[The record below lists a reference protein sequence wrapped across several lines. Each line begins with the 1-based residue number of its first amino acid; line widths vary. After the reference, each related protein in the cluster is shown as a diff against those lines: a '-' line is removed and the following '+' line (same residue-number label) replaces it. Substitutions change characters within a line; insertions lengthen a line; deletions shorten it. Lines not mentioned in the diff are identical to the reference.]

1 MVDITLAEEAW
12 EGVEAGTEALLD
24 EWLVA
29 VGDRVEAGQVIGHA
43 VIVKATVELVAPA
56 PGVVASLDV
65 AAEQNFPR
73 GTVLGRIE
81 TG

>member
-1 MVDITLAEEAW
+1 MVDITLPDEAW

-43 VIVKATVELVAPA
+43 AIVKASCELVAPA
-56 PGVVASLDV
+56 AGVVASLDV

-73 GTVLGRIE
+73 GAVLGRIT

>member
-1 MVDITLAEEAW
+1 MVEITMPEDAW
-12 EGVEAGTEALLD
+12 TDVEPGTEALLD

-29 VGDRVEAGQVIGHA
+29 VGDRVEVGQVIGHA

-56 PGVVASLDV
+56 AGVVASLDV

-73 GTVLGRIE
+73 GAVLGRIE